1 MNKNIVVLENLLYDS
16 PELGNKVKNTAILS
30 REGIRV
36 PRSIGL
42 KYDMYVE
49 QMKDMIPHIKDIIV
63 KTDDYSVMAEE
74 IYDLSLMKVSN
85 MRRMSQMR
93 LWNTCL
99 MQSILPCVLLGHLL

>member
-74 IYDLSLMKVSN
+74 IYDFIVISN
-85 MRRMSQMR
+85 S
-93 LWNTCL
+93 N
-99 MQSILPCVLLGHLL
+99 IL